1 MSWVLA
7 IDFGT
12 TNTTAAFADDGGPPM
27 VLELDNSKYLP
38 SVVVADGEGNLLTGN
53 VADRQAVVH
62 PERAARVPKRAL
74 VAGDQAVLG
83 GRAFPAEA
91 LAGAVLSRMYAE
103 AVRFHGGTGPAKVIL
118 THPARWGEPVKDR
131 LRAAA
136 ALAGMRDVALVA
148 EPEAAAW
155 YYAPPVAGQ
164 LVAVFDLGGGTLDT
178 AVLKADGGGFTVAG
192 PPGGDADLGGED
204 FDELLQEWVSE
215 QARKR
220 DAQLWAELE
229 DGPRAARDLAHLR
242 LDVTAGKEA
251 LSELTTYEVPVPGF
265 PEGIHVRQQD
275 LEGLIGEPVGRA
287 VAEMARTITAAGV
300 TPRQLAGLYLTGGSS
315 RIPLVAQRL
324 GEDLGVVPQMRDDPK
339 TVVALGAL
347 KTLTAAHPHPDAH
360 VPPAELTPPAAL
372 KLPPQESLRLQHGS
386 GVYSV
391 AFSPDGSRLATGS
404 VDGRAWIWDAD
415 TGHELTSLRHGNW
428 VWSVAFSPDGT
439 RLATGGQDGR
449 ARIWDADTGHEL
461 TSLRH
466 SGWVSVAFSPDGSR
480 LATGGMGARIWDA
493 GTGRKVT
500 SLRADDAIMSVAFSP
515 DGSRLATGAAKG
527 RVRIWDSGTGREF
540 TRLRADDTVLSV
552 AFSPDG
558 SRLATGSDAGRARI
572 WDSGTGREFTS
583 LQHGDR
589 VLLGGVQPR
598 RHPLGHWWQ

>member
-415 TGHELTSLRHGNW
+415 TGHELTSLRHGDW
-428 VWSVAFSPDGT
+428 VLV
-439 RLATGGQDGR
+439 GGVQPGRHPPGHRRSGR
-449 ARIWDADTGHEL
+449 AGADLGC
-461 TSLRH
+461 RH
-466 SGWVSVAFSPDGSR
+466 RSR
-480 LATGGMGARIWDA
+480 AHQPPAQ
-493 GTGRKVT
+493 
-500 SLRADDAIMSVAFSP
+500 
-515 DGSRLATGAAKG
+515 RLG
-527 RVRIWDSGTGREF
+527 
-540 TRLRADDTVLSV
+540 
-552 AFSPDG
+552 
-558 SRLATGSDAGRARI
+558 
-572 WDSGTGREFTS
+572 
-583 LQHGDR
+583 
-589 VLLGGVQPR
+589 LGGVQPGWLPPGHR
-598 RHPLGHWWQ
+598 RYGSADLGCRDRPQGHQPSGRRRDNVGCVQPGWLPPGHGRGERAGADLGFRDRP